1 MALKATIFKAE
12 LNVVDMDR
20 HYYQAHS
27 LTIAQHPSETN
38 ERVMVRLLAFAL
50 HAHEHLVFTKGLSTE
65 DEPDLWQKSLSDEIE
80 LWIDLGTS
88 DEKRIRKACGRAKK
102 VWLYTYQ
109 PKSAAVWFKQN
120 LGFLQRFEN
129 LEIRH
134 LSADTVQS
142 LGALAERN
150 MDMQCMIQDG
160 QVQISVADK
169 SVAVEFL
176 TFAP

>member
-20 HYYQAHS
+20 HYYQTHS
-27 LTIAQHPSETN
+27 LTLAQHPSETN
-38 ERVMVRLLAFAL
+38 ERLMVRLLAFAL
-50 HAHEHLVFTKGLSTE
+50 HAHEHLLFTKGLSTE

-80 LWIDLGTS
+80 LWIDLGTP

-102 VWLYTYQ
+102 VQLYTYQ

-120 LGFLQRFEN
+120 QAFLQRFEN

-142 LGALAERN
+142 LGELAERN

-160 QVQISVADK
+160 QVQLSVAEK
-169 SVAVEFL
+169 SVAVTFL
-176 TFAP
+176 SFTD